1 MHIREQFA
9 LLALALV
16 LPLARP
22 ANAAMSGGPYDLPL
36 LATVSGGGTAA
47 GGSFTAGALNLGGPS
62 FSSVAPSG
70 GGYTVATGAAPAV
83 VLLDSAQVNLASAHC
98 YPVPFMP
105 SRGDTV
111 ITFTGLTSSA
121 EVRIY
126 TISGR
131 LVRELYKSDF
141 GSKLAWDA
149 RNSAGQQV
157 ASGVY
162 IYVIKGG
169 GQTATGKLMIIW

>member
-1 MHIREQFA
+1 MHIREQLS
-9 LLALALV
+9 LLALALALV
-16 LPLARP
+16 RP
-22 ANAAMSGGPYDLPL
+22 ANAGMGGGTYDLPL

-47 GGSFTAGALNLGGPS
+47 GGTFTAGALNLGGPS
-62 FSSVAPSG
+62 FSPVPPSG
-70 GGYTVATGAAPAV
+70 GAYTVAMGAAPAV
-83 VLLDSAQVNLASAHC
+83 IVLDSAQGDLASAHC

-121 EVRIY
+121 SVRIY

-131 LVRELYKSDF
+131 LVRELSKSDF

-169 GQTATGKLMIIW
+169 GHTATGKLMIIW

>member
-1 MHIREQFA
+1 MHIRKYFSLLVL
-9 LLALALV
+9 LLAWPV
-16 LPLARP
+16 
-22 ANAAMSGGPYDLPL
+22 NAAMSGGAYGLPV

-47 GGSFTAGALNLGGPS
+47 GGTFTAGALNLGGPS
-62 FSSVAPSG
+62 FSPVPPG
-70 GGYTVATGAAPAV
+70 GGAYTVTAGAAPAIIV
-83 VLLDSAQVNLASAHC
+83 LDSAQGNLASAHC

-105 SRGDTV
+105 SRGHTV

-121 EVRIY
+121 AVRIY

-131 LVRELYKSDF
+131 LVRELYKSDS
-141 GSKLAWDA
+141 GQKLVWDV
-149 RNSAGQQV
+149 RNSAGQFV

-162 IYVIKGG
+162 IYTIKGG